1 MKATHTLG
9 ALTLV
14 CTLSML
20 VGLLGAMWHADM
32 WVRVSFGI
40 GIIGA
45 MIFGVAF
52 AFSWTQDGN
61 R

>member
-9 ALTLV
+9 ALTLIFA
-14 CTLSML
+14 LSMF
-20 VGLLGAMWHADM
+20 VGLIGAMWHADM
-32 WVRVSFGI
+32 WVRVFFGI
-40 GIIGA
+40 GIIGS